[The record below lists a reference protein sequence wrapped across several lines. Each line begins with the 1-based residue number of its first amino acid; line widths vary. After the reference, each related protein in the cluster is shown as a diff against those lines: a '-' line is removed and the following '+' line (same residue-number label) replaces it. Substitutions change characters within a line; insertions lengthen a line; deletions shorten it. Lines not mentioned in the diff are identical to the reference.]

1 MRNGSCQHRPVRL
14 RRRSLSPALL
24 LAAAALLPAQ
34 ASAQR
39 ITFESELPRTLVF
52 VDEEGGGQ
60 TATLSFTEY
69 LREAGFPLVDP
80 ALARTAAQAELV
92 KKASAGDEY
101 AAVRLGRDLGAQ
113 MVVLGRADWGTRP
126 DPLDGS
132 AITGTADVSVRVLR
146 MDNGAVV
153 ASGRGDGRR
162 LEATEQGA
170 RTAAIGSAAQ
180 KVLTES
186 AFLGGILNDWAATPW
201 TDGAY
206 FPADPG
212 SVGAALGATQ
222 SAEAPRLAILNTD
235 VAPPETGGLAT
246 RGIGVVQRSRG
257 GAEVTNH
264 VAIDGIVMGSADV
277 VEVEGVRAQL
287 SPLSPAEQRRL
298 GVGADAR
305 RFTGRTSLPLSR
317 DTVRVV
323 ARGPGGETT
332 QVIAAPRIDK
342 RWAVIVGISDYAS
355 GDIPDLGYASKDAQA
370 FYDFLRSDA
379 AGPFEEENILLL
391 KDGDATGQALR
402 EAMFVFLQQADW
414 DDLVVIYF
422 AGHGAP
428 DPSRPDN
435 LYLLP
440 TDADVDALASTG
452 FPMWDVKTAL
462 RRQISSE
469 RVVVIA
475 DACHSGGTREGAEG
489 ANPISGSFADL
500 FSPSRRLTLTAADNN
515 ELSYEDARWGGGHGV
530 FTHALLRGLR
540 GEADGNGN
548 GIVTFSEVAEFV
560 ATSVAAE
567 TGGKQNPQ
575 RTGLGDVPLAVV
587 PVSGAA
593 STGGSR

>member
-1 MRNGSCQHRPVRL
+1 MRNGSCHRRATGL
-14 RRRSLSPALL
+14 RRRSLAPALL
-24 LAAAALLPAQ
+24 LAAVALLPGEGW
-34 ASAQR
+34 AQR

-52 VDEEGGGQ
+52 VEEDGGAQ
-60 TATLSFTEY
+60 TATANIADF
-69 LREAGFPLVDP
+69 LRQAGFPLIDP
-80 ALARTAAQAELV
+80 ALARTAAQADLV
-92 KKASAGDEY
+92 KKAAGGDEF

-113 MVVLGRADWGTRP
+113 MVVLGHADWGARP

-132 AITGTADVSVRVLR
+132 AITGTADLSVRVLR
-146 MDNGAVV
+146 MDNGEVV
-153 ASGRGDGRR
+153 ASGRGDGRN
-162 LEATEQGA
+162 LEATEQAA
-170 RTAAIGSAAQ
+170 RTAAIGSAAR

-186 AFLGGILNDWAATPW
+186 AFLGAIMNDWAATPW

-212 SVGAALGATQ
+212 SVGAALGATTA
-222 SAEAPRLAILNTD
+222 SEAPQLAILNTD
-235 VAPPETGGLAT
+235 VAPPEEGGPAT

-257 GAEVTNH
+257 GAEVVNH
-264 VAIDGIVMGSADV
+264 VAIDGIVMGRADV

-287 SPLSPAEQRRL
+287 TPLSAAEQRRL

-355 GDIPDLGYASKDAQA
+355 ADIPDLGYASKDAQA
-370 FYDFLRSDA
+370 FHDFLRSDA

-391 KDGDATGQALR
+391 KDADATGQALR

-440 TDADVDALASTG
+440 TDADVNALAATG

-462 RRQISSE
+462 RRQISAE

-475 DACHSGGTREGAEG
+475 DACHSGGTGEGAEG
-489 ANPISGSFADL
+489 PNPISSSFADL
-500 FSPSRRLTLTAADNN
+500 FSPSRRLTLTAADSN
-515 ELSYEDARWGGGHGV
+515 ELSYEDERWGGGHGV
-530 FTHALLRGLR
+530 FTHALLRGLA
-540 GEADGNGN
+540 GEADGDGN

-560 ATSVAAE
+560 ASSVASE
-567 TGGKQNPQ
+567 TAGKQNPQ

-587 PVSGAA
+587 PASGTV
-593 STGGSR
+593 STGDGR